1 MLDLFCILF
10 LTLENFLKLVI
21 YQEKIHETR
30 ITTSISSD
38 AQKQYEWTDGKS

>member
-1 MLDLFCILF
+1 MFDLLCILF

-21 YQEKIHETR
+21 YQEKRNETR

-38 AQKQYEWTDGKS
+38 AQKQYECTDEKA